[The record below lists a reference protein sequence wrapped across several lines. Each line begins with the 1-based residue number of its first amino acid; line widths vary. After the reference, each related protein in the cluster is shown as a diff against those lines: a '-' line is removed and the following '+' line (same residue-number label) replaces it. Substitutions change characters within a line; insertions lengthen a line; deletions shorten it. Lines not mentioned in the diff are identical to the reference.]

1 MLFRSGFAR
10 SIGEILCV
18 LLKSHRELTMPALV
32 DREHWFTALRSVPPI
47 IVEEGCDGWDA
58 RNRGDVTEE
67 WGFPLVG
74 KTIDMIAL
82 LRRLREF
89 LLHYA
94 PLLRVLKEDGEEGP
108 LGVQYLRAKIAK
120 TEADAHG
127 KIVLNAMKEGRL
139 CDRETVHSIFEL
151 IASRITRAADVAQKK
166 WGADGF
172 EFFDDL
178 AKGLEDDYRGLI
190 DQRNK
195 STDEVGADSDDS
207 GDDVG

>member
-1 MLFRSGFAR
+1 MSA
-10 SIGEILCV
+10 S
-18 LLKSHRELTMPALV
+18 KV
-32 DREHWFTALRSVPPI
+32 DREQWFASLRAVPPVVIEESCDNWTGKLRSDI
-47 IVEEGCDGWDA
+47 
-58 RNRGDVTEE
+58 TEE

-74 KTIDMIAL
+74 KTIDLIAV

-127 KIVLNAMKEGRL
+127 KIVLNATKEGRL

-166 WGADGF
+166 WGPDGF

-190 DQRNK
+190 DDRNQV
-195 STDEVGADSDDS
+195 TDEVESDSDDS
-207 GDDVG
+207 GDDVE